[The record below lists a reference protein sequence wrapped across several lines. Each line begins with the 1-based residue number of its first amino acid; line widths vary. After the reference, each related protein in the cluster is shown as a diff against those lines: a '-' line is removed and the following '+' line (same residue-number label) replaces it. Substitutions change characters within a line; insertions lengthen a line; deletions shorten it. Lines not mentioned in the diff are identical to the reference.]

1 MRTPKTLLALLFLAL
16 CSTNAAQ
23 AQMTVHHINVG
34 QADATLLEFEKAA
47 ILIDAG
53 GSNTGDNRN
62 RDHLR
67 AYLDDFFQ
75 RRSDLNRTI
84 YSLIIT
90 HPHVDHTK
98 LLMDVMRRYKVR
110 NLVDNGDT
118 NGGDGL
124 QPLIRARAF
133 IANYNATHQRK
144 IIYNKI
150 DSTDIGPQGY
160 ATSWLQQ
167 LRTSPSDVDIRFLN
181 ASHNCRNENNDSLVV
196 LVTYREATYLITG
209 DAEWEGHEQA
219 CVPAIPRMLRR
230 FSNSTLLDVDVY
242 KVGHHGSH
250 NATNREFLQALT
262 PKIAVISAGHHSE
275 RDPQPNPSK
284 PKFDAFT
291 FGHPR
296 EKAIAELEEF
306 VSDSRTAPPAPF
318 KFYTMEGQ
326 FRINENRRIRKAI
339 YCTCWDGD
347 ITVAIN
353 EAGTE
358 FDVQRHP
365 GQ

>member
-1 MRTPKTLLALLFLAL
+1 MRTPKILFALLFLAL
-16 CSTNAAQ
+16 CSTNPSQ
-23 AQMTVHHINVG
+23 AQMTVHHINMG
-34 QADATLLEFEKAA
+34 QADATLLEFETAA
-47 ILIDAG
+47 VLIDVGA
-53 GSNTGDNRN
+53 SNTGDNRN

-67 AYLDDFFQ
+67 AYLDNFFQ
-75 RRSDLNRTI
+75 RRSDLKRTI

-90 HPHVDHTK
+90 HPHVDHTR
-98 LLMDVMRRYKVR
+98 LLMDVFRRYKVR

-118 NGGDGL
+118 VGGGGL
-124 QPLIRARAF
+124 QPLTEARAF
-133 IANYNATHQRK
+133 IDNYNATHQRK

-150 DSTDIGPQGY
+150 DSGDIGTQGY
-160 ATSWLQQ
+160 STSWLQN

-181 ASHNCRNENNDSLVV
+181 ASRNCKNENNDSLVV

-209 DAEWEGHEQA
+209 DAEWEGHEPA
-219 CVPAIPRMLRR
+219 CVPAIPRMLKR
-230 FSNSTLLDVDVY
+230 FRNTTLLDVDVY
-242 KVGHHGSH
+242 KVGHHGSR
-250 NATNREFLQALT
+250 NATNREFLQAMT
-262 PKIAVISAGHHSE
+262 PKIAIISAGHHSE
-275 RDPQPNPSK
+275 RDPQPDPNR

-296 EKAIAELEEF
+296 EKTIVELEEF
-306 VSDSRTAPPAPF
+306 LSDSRPVPPPPF

-326 FRINENRRIRKAI
+326 FRINEDRRITKAI

-365 GQ
+365 RP